1 MSASPQ
7 RSTDALAWLALA
19 GAPLVYAIAAA
30 PAGSRALPYIALH
43 LALSLAQLALSR
55 RVSRE
60 DNTNTTIL
68 TVSIF
73 ARVALI
79 AAPPFTTTDVARYL
93 WDGAVVLARRDPYA
107 LAPGDPSLT
116 SLAARWPLP
125 ADHHDVVTCY
135 PPLAE
140 ALFALCS
147 AAGPRAAPFLW
158 KSLVA
163 LASALSARSLWRASL
178 DAPARA
184 AALLW
189 MLHPLVLF
197 EGGVGAHLDVLSA
210 SFVLWAVLSAER
222 SRWAR
227 AGLALGVAVS
237 LKLTPAVVCVALWPR
252 AKPRWSWPLWCALVP
267 SATILLPWSMG
278 LALPG
283 SLPLVARHWSFG
295 APLWSALYARFST
308 HDDVIR
314 PALSALGAALVF
326 AQWLRPK
333 ASHAAVA
340 RDALLGYALTSPTLY
355 PWYLTPVLACAARAP
370 SALAWALATVTP
382 LTYEVIDR
390 YQSHRQWNPAR
401 WPLALTAIVALVAF
415 ALDVVRARRAQRSP

>member
-1 MSASPQ
+1 
-7 RSTDALAWLALA
+7 
-19 GAPLVYAIAAA
+19 
-30 PAGSRALPYIALH
+30 
-43 LALSLAQLALSR
+43 
-55 RVSRE
+55 
-60 DNTNTTIL
+60 
-68 TVSIF
+68 
-73 ARVALI
+73 
-79 AAPPFTTTDVARYL
+79 
-93 WDGAVVLARRDPYA
+93 
-107 LAPGDPSLT
+107 
-116 SLAARWPLP
+116 
-125 ADHHDVVTCY
+125 
-135 PPLAE
+135 
-140 ALFALCS
+140 
-147 AAGPRAAPFLW
+147 
-158 KSLVA
+158 
-163 LASALSARSLWRASL
+163 
-178 DAPARA
+178 
-184 AALLW
+184 

-252 AKPRWSWPLWCALVP
+252 AKPWWKWPLWCALVP
-267 SATILLPWSMG
+267 SVTILLPWSMG

-326 AQWLRPK
+326 AQWLRPE
-333 ASHAAVA
+333 AARAAVA

-401 WPLALTAIVALVAF
+401 WPLALTALFALVAF
-415 ALDVVRARRAQRSP
+415 ALDVVRAHRARRSP